1 MDVTEPRYPARMD
14 QMKRLAVYY
23 APRPG
28 EFADR
33 TARWL
38 GWDPAK
44 GQAVVQDAV
53 PGISDPA
60 AITRDP
66 RRYGF
71 HGTIRAPFRLA
82 EGVSGAEVRD
92 CVAQLAASLSPVTCS
107 GLALENLHGFLA
119 LTPQGCEAALLEFA
133 AQVVER
139 TNHLRAPLSE
149 AEIARRRP
157 ETLSPRQRDLMDRW
171 GYPFVMEEFR
181 FHLTLTDRLS
191 VFDAG
196 PISQTLQ
203 AHFAPVLP
211 QPFVIEDLCL
221 FGEDA
226 AGRFHLVHRYALTG

>member
-1 MDVTEPRYPARMD
+1 MD
-14 QMKRLAVYY
+14 QMKRFAVYY
-23 APRPG
+23 APRKG

-38 GWDPAK
+38 GWDPAT
-44 GQAVVQDAV
+44 GQAVAQDAV
-53 PGISDPA
+53 PGIADTA

-66 RRYGF
+66 GRYGF

-82 EGVSGAEVRD
+82 EGVSAAEVGT
-92 CVAQLAASLSPVTCS
+92 CVAQLAASLPPVICT

-157 ETLSPRQRDLMDRW
+157 QSLSPRQRDLMARW
-171 GYPFVMEEFR
+171 GYPYVMEEFR
-181 FHLTLTDRLS
+181 FHLTLTDRLPAS
-191 VFDAG
+191 DAG
-196 PISQTLQ
+196 PIAEALQT
-203 AHFAPVLP
+203 HFAPVLP
-211 QPFVIEDLCL
+211 QPFVVEDLCL

-226 AGRFHLVHRYALTG
+226 AGRFHLLHRYALTG